1 MKRPSFPQQAL
12 VCALISAFTNSSA
25 FSAEIP
31 LAQYPAGSAH
41 KMPIPNVVLSVD
53 DSGSMA
59 WNDAGGSATSSQPS
73 RISSLK
79 NGLKNVLI
87 NTSKYDN
94 QFRLAW
100 QSMWRCNDI
109 PSSQSGCDGNN
120 AMAVFS
126 GTHKTNFSTW
136 VDSISASGGTP
147 SHTMMWNAGQYMKTT
162 GKDSPWNATPGV
174 ADSRPISCRRAYHV
188 FMTDGGWNSYLPS
201 TSFDA
206 FDFQTKMIST
216 HAEAIGN
223 SDGTSKALPQ
233 PDASKYGP
241 TLTYSTTSD
250 QTKIYRDSYGGG
262 TKKQTISKK
271 DYYYAY
277 PTLAD
282 MAFHYWST
290 DLQPNIGNQI
300 PFEPKKST
308 DETFKVGNKSVTIK
322 PEWNPKNDPATWQ
335 HLVTHTI
342 GYGARASNWDNSGS
356 NPIFTNGMYGDGFTE
371 AILGTKTWTDATDTD
386 YDGSYTSGSRRGQ
399 AITDYVRPEELWHMA
414 INSRGKFFPVQTGAD
429 LEKAFD
435 EIFTSIVADNTSP
448 LTGFTSA
455 SSSISRNN
463 TESFQSGYVAAEDLN
478 SNKNRWS
485 GFVASEKISIVVDS
499 QNPQNITWSTAPN
512 PSWGTNPNK
521 TAPNNHMTT
530 ADKLDAL
537 SPADITSRLILS
549 HDGSA
554 GISFE
559 WGTTTPLSTAQQA
572 LLNLTPSDGRGKDR
586 VNYIRGDRS
595 KEENQTNGVFR
606 QRKSRQA
613 DIVNSNIW
621 YAGPPSLSYSANSYI
636 SYVGAQ
642 SKRIPMLYVGGND
655 GMLHGFS
662 AIDGSEKI
670 AYVPRGVIKNLP
682 EFSNTGYTHRYYVD
696 GSPFTGDVNLGTQNS
711 ANWATY
717 LTGTLGAGGKGYFV
731 LDVTKPGTS
740 DGLISSN
747 FTKTNASTLVIMDKT
762 DAVDDDIG
770 HIFGTPVVDEANPQ
784 RALQITQTNN
794 GRWAVIMGNGYN
806 SINERPVLL
815 IQYLDGNKEL
825 QKISAV
831 PVTTPKNA
839 EADQNGLSTPQF
851 LDVNGDSIPDIV
863 YAGDLRGNLWKFD
876 ISSNN
881 ASNWGVAFDGQ
892 PLFTAIYSTGV
903 TGSATSRQPITTPP
917 VLRPNRQVG
926 GLMVAFGT
934 GRSLTEGD
942 RTDTDSKQT
951 VYSVLDNTR
960 YKISL
965 TGENKGKVVAQT
977 SDPTPATVSRSQLM
991 SQMIEGAKK
1000 GGEASSASRDFW
1012 AVTENRAIFDCQG
1025 KTNCTAVKGWY
1036 FNLPEAGERVLRAIE
1051 FFDGSSVLEIMS
1063 EVPAS
1068 GGATAGS
1075 EESCEPTPKA
1085 AKPFRTLLTIDQGA
1099 RPRTQILDQ
1108 NGDGLYNA
1116 GDKYANR
1123 MTADTKELRFSTKTL
1138 QIRKGSSGGAGGG
1151 GGGGGG
1157 CGPSCD
1163 PLAKIPELLL
1173 RPNWRQLN

>member
-1 MKRPSFPQQAL
+1 MKKPSFQQRTLA
-12 VCALISAFTNSSA
+12 CAVLSAFAGTQA
-25 FSAEIP
+25 ISAEIP
-31 LAQYPAGSAH
+31 FAQYPAGSAH

-59 WNDAGGSATSSQPS
+59 WNDDGGSASSSKPA
-73 RISSLK
+73 RITSLK
-79 NGLKNVLI
+79 IGLKNVLV

-100 QSMWRCNDI
+100 QSMWRCNNI
-109 PSSQSGCDGNN
+109 PSNQSGCDGNN
-120 AMAVFS
+120 AMANFS
-126 GTHKTNFSTW
+126 GAHKDNFSAW
-136 VDSISASGGTP
+136 VDSISAKDGTP

-162 GKDSPWNATPGV
+162 GVDSPWNATPGV
-174 ADSRPISCRRAYHV
+174 ADTKPISCRRAYHV
-188 FMTDGGWNSYLPS
+188 FMTDGGWNTYLPS
-201 TSFDA
+201 TNFDS
-206 FDFQTKMIST
+206 FDFQTKMVSS

-223 SDGTSKALPQ
+223 SDGTTKSLPT
-233 PDASKYGP
+233 PEAPKYGP
-241 TLTYSTTSD
+241 TLTYDITSD
-250 QTKIYRDSYGGG
+250 QTKIYRDNYGSG
-262 TKKQTISKK
+262 TKKQRVNKK
-271 DYYYAY
+271 DYYFAY

-290 DLQPNIGNQI
+290 DLQPTIKNEI

-308 DETFKVGNKSVTIK
+308 DETFKSGISSVTIK

-342 GYGARASNWDNSGS
+342 GYGARASNWDDTNK
-356 NPIFTNGMYGDGFTE
+356 NPIFTNGMYGDGFTD
-371 AILGTKTWTDATDTD
+371 AILGIKKWTDATDDD
-386 YDGSYTSGSRRGQ
+386 YDGNYTSGIRKGQ

-435 EIFTSIVADNTSP
+435 EIFSSIVADNTSP

-455 SSSISRNN
+455 SNSISRNN

-485 GFVASEKISIVVDS
+485 GFVASEKIISVVDP
-499 QNPQNITWSTAPN
+499 QNSQNITWKTTPN
-512 PSWGTNPNK
+512 PAWGLNPNK

-537 SPADITSRLILS
+537 SATDITSRLILS
-549 HDGSA
+549 HNGST

-559 WGTTTPLSTAQQA
+559 WGTTTQLSTTQQA

-595 KEENQTNGVFR
+595 KEENQTGGVFR

-613 DIVNSNIW
+613 DIVNSSIW
-621 YAGPPSLSYSANSYI
+621 YAGPPSLTYNIASYTRYI
-636 SYVGAQ
+636 ATH

-670 AYVPRGVIKNLP
+670 AYVPQGVIKNLP
-682 EFSNTGYTHRYYVD
+682 DFSSTGYTHRYYVD
-696 GSPFTGDVNLGTQNS
+696 GSPFTGDLNLGTKDS
-711 ANWATY
+711 PNWATY
-717 LTGTLGAGGKGYFV
+717 LVGTLGAGGKGYFV
-731 LDVTKPGTS
+731 LNTTKPGTT
-740 DGLISSN
+740 DGVIATDFS
-747 FTKTNASTLVIMDKT
+747 KANASSLVIMDKT
-762 DAVDDDIG
+762 DGSDADIG
-770 HIFGTPVVDEANPQ
+770 HIFGAPVVEEANPQ
-784 RALQITQTNN
+784 RALQITKTND

-806 SINERPVLL
+806 STNERPVLL
-815 IQYLDGNKEL
+815 IQYLDENREL
-825 QKISAV
+825 KKISAV

-851 LDVNGDSIPDIV
+851 LDINSDGVPDIV

-881 ASNWGVAFDGQ
+881 ASNWNVAFDGR
-892 PLFTAIYSTGV
+892 PLFTATYSTGV

-951 VYSVLDNTR
+951 VYSIIDNTR
-960 YKISL
+960 YTISKDA
-965 TGENKGKVVAQT
+965 TSKGKVVLET
-977 SDPTPATVSRSQLM
+977 SDPTPATVSRTQLM
-991 SQMIEGAKK
+991 SQAIEGAKK
-1000 GGEASSASRDFW
+1000 PGEGASSNRDFW
-1012 AVTENRAIFDCQG
+1012 AVSNNSAIYDCQG
-1025 KTNCTAVKGWY
+1025 KSNCTAVKGWY
-1036 FNLPEAGERVLRAIE
+1036 FDLPEAGERVLNAIE
-1051 FFDGSSVLEIMS
+1051 FYDGSNVLEIMS

-1068 GGATAGS
+1068 GGATTGT
-1075 EESCEPTPKA
+1075 EESCEPTPKS
-1085 AKPFRTLLTIDQGA
+1085 AKPFRTLLTIEQGSK
-1099 RPRTQILDQ
+1099 PRTQILDL
-1108 NGDGLYNA
+1108 NGDGLYN
-1116 GDKYANR
+1116 GEDKSVNR
-1123 MTADTKELRFSTKTL
+1123 MTSDPKELRFSNKSL
-1138 QIRKGSSGGAGGG
+1138 QVRKGNSGREDKL
-1151 GGGGGG
+1151 
-1157 CGPSCD
+1157 S
-1163 PLAKIPELLL
+1163 KIPELML